1 MRKSILLA
9 LSFGALAACSGGD
22 DSGAV
27 TAAVAAAPAKPASGV
42 EATVRSLDYVD
53 TGMKLV
59 EHHYVDGMALKTPD
73 GPAALLT
80 TTPLDACTRL
90 AVLARGSADLGSFAT
105 AEVPAL
111 LIVRNEEYPQG
122 SVQLV
127 APGQT
132 TYLSQPMPSLQTD
145 GDRLVAKG
153 QEEGS
158 ESTLNKPKLEYAV
171 DLAYASMADFDPLA
185 ADAGPEAA
193 WLRGLV
199 QQAEPD
205 AEATV
210 TATFFE
216 DENDYS
222 SYSSRSTWFDVL
234 SNWEDFNVTAAA
246 SGPDCATLVVQA
258 PGFSGGSRKAL
269 LRARGAGDQ
278 RKVHAAESSE
288 DYGNEGNYLV
298 GRVEHPKF
306 GAFPI
311 IDARAENIEGI
322 GLVITFSDNKIGDAT
337 WEELLKTQR
346 AARAVAG
353 TSFGSSYM
361 LSMLEFGGP
370 GLAIESVPADQISNA
385 FLDET
390 TIGGLIKQSAPGQPS
405 IVANF
410 MMPLKAAA
418 ATP

>member
-1 MRKSILLA
+1 MRKSILLTLSLAA
-9 LSFGALAACSGGD
+9 LVACSGGD
-22 DSGAV
+22 DSGTV
-27 TAAVAAAPAKPASGV
+27 TAAGAAAPAKPASGV
-42 EATVRSLDYVD
+42 EAMVRSQDYDD
-53 TGMKLV
+53 TGPKLT
-59 EHHYVDGMALKTPD
+59 ERRYVDGMALKTPD

-90 AVLARGSADLGSFAT
+90 AVLARGNADLGSFAT
-105 AEVPAL
+105 SEVPAL
-111 LIVRNEEYPQG
+111 VIVRNEEYPQG

-127 APGQT
+127 APGVT
-132 TYLSQPMPSLQTD
+132 TYLSQPMASLQTD

-153 QEEGS
+153 EEAGS
-158 ESTLNKPKLEYAV
+158 EFTLNKPSLEYAV
-171 DLAYASMADFDPLA
+171 DLAYASMADYDAVA
-185 ADAGPEAA
+185 ADSGPEAA

-199 QQAEPD
+199 KQAEPD

-216 DENDYS
+216 DENDYT

-234 SNWEDFNVTAAA
+234 SNWENFNVIAAA
-246 SGPDCATLVVQA
+246 SGPECATLVLQT
-258 PGFSGGSRKAL
+258 PGFSGGSQKVL
-269 LRARGAGDQ
+269 LRVRGAGDQ

-288 DYGNEGNYLV
+288 DHGSEGNYLV
-298 GRVEHPKF
+298 GRVEHPTL

-322 GLVITFSDNKIGDAT
+322 GTVITFSDKKIGDLT
-337 WEELLKTQR
+337 WEELVKQQR

-361 LSMLEFGGP
+361 LSSLEFGGP
-370 GLAIESVPADQISNA
+370 GMSVESVPAEQISNA

-390 TIGGLIKQSAPGQPS
+390 TIGGIINQSAPGPPS

-418 ATP
+418 TTP